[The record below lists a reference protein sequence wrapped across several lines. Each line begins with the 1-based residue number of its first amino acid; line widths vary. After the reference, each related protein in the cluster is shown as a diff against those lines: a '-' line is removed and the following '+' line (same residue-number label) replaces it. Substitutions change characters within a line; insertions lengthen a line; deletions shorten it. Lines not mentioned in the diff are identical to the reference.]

1 MKFNKRV
8 LDLIQ
13 RKRTITEKLNNEIQR
28 LQNLGQNQTTIQEVF
43 NIPLLS
49 SVEDGQEKY
58 KK

>member
-28 LQNLGQNQTTIQEVF
+28 LQNLGQNQTTNQEVF
-43 NIPLLS
+43 NIPLLP

>member
-28 LQNLGQNQTTIQEVF
+28 LQNLGQNQTTNQEVF